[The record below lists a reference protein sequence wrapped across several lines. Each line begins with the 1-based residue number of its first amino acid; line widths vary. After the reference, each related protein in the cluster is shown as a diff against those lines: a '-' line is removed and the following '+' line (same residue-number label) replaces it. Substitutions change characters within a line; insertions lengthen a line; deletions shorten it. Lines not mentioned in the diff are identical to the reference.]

1 MTTLLYVEHANGQI
15 KDGTLKALTA
25 AKELGA
31 PIHALVLGTGSKAA
45 AEAAAK
51 FDGIEKIGRA
61 HV

>member
-31 PIHALVLGTGSKAA
+31 Q
-45 AEAAAK
+45 
-51 FDGIEKIGRA
+51 IGRA